1 MPMVPQVSQGI
12 CLCCT
17 PLVHETYQA
26 IILITF
32 MGISWSVTMTVPYAL
47 TAHISPKEDR
57 GLFMG
62 VLNIFVVLPE
72 FLLAVVSGFVIE
84 GFGNHVYASLFMGG
98 ICGFIAA
105 FLCVFLVVPDA
116 SRGVEHHMR
125 HHITNSDASGFS
137 SSPED
142 DEDVPILG
150 AQEQKSLLPPS
161 NGAIISSSST

>member
-62 VLNIFVVLPE
+62 E
-72 FLLAVVSGFVIE
+72 
-84 GFGNHVYASLFMGG
+84 
-98 ICGFIAA
+98 
-105 FLCVFLVVPDA
+105 
-116 SRGVEHHMR
+116 
-125 HHITNSDASGFS
+125 
-137 SSPED
+137 
-142 DEDVPILG
+142 
-150 AQEQKSLLPPS
+150 
-161 NGAIISSSST
+161 